1 MTIMKT
7 SKFILTLFVAIA
19 LAMTGCNSITECE
32 SIEHTEATILI
43 DVSDPKLFS
52 EIENDLA
59 NLPKFMKQTGLGSIK
74 ACQKFTLGFAH
85 LSGKEALELSAASIS
100 INRKRQSKNAER
112 SQSNPEP
119 LVKLFQKKIT
129 DYRQLSEDAKMTAG
143 SNIANVLFK
152 SIIHANGES
161 ESVILLFTDGVEN
174 NTLINFYKKIPSEAD
189 VPIAIEKMIEPAVL
203 EQFRKVQ
210 KQGLNTRIVFVLKP
224 EPSNKTSLR
233 DIRTFWTAFFKELKL
248 DDHVQFVDNL
258 TVSIKL

>member
-1 MTIMKT
+1 MKS
-7 SKFILTLFVAIA
+7 SKFILTLSTVIA

-32 SIEHTEATILI
+32 SIEHTEAIVLM
-43 DVSDPKLFS
+43 DVSDPKLYT
-52 EIENDLA
+52 EIENDLTQ
-59 NLPKFMKQTGLGSIK
+59 NFPKFMQQTGLGAIK

-100 INRKRQSKNAER
+100 IERRRQSKSAER

-119 LVKLFQKKIT
+119 LVKLMQKKIT
-129 DYRQLSEDAKMTAG
+129 DYRHLTEDPKMTAG

-161 ESVILLFTDGVEN
+161 ESLILLFTDGVEN

-189 VPIAIEKMIEPAVL
+189 VSIAIEKMIEPAVL

-210 KQGLNTRIVFVLKP
+210 KQGLNTRIVFILKP

-248 DDHVQFVDNL
+248 DGHVQFVDNL
-258 TVSIKL
+258 TTPVQL